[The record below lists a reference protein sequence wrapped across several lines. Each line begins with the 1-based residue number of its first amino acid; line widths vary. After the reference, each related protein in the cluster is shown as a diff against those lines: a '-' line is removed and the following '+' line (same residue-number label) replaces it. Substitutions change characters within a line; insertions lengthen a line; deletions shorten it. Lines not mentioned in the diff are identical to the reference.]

1 MKLLLENW
9 RKYLLNEQ
17 RLQKV
22 SMKKWEDWTVADLQ
36 ELINM
41 SRAGESEQAQS
52 LLGRLLGIEAFKL
65 IPYFGQMLTGGEML
79 IAYYNKLKR
88 TPEKPDM
95 VEDFPALAILNID
108 PHLITTIEDDILD
121 RVDEE
126 YQEYL
131 AALGSETK
139 LSKVETINDFIR
151 RQIAQD
157 TDNHVVIRDES
168 E

>member
-9 RKYLLNEQ
+9 RKYLLDEQ
-17 RLQKV
+17 RLQEA
-22 SMKKWEDWTVADLQ
+22 SMKRWEDWTVADLQ

-41 SRAGESEQAQS
+41 SRAGESGQAQS
-52 LLGRLLGIEAFKL
+52 LLGRLLGREAFKL
-65 IPYFGQMLTGGEML
+65 IPYAGQMLTGGEML
-79 IAYYNKLKR
+79 MAYYNKLKR

-95 VEDFPALAILNID
+95 VEDFPALAVLNID

-121 RVDEE
+121 RVDEQ

-139 LSKVETINDFIR
+139 LSKVATINDFIR